1 MAEPIAVSAE
11 ATTLT
16 VVRTPAFVVK
26 RFVNAAQVKADLA
39 INPSDVSNAMLEH
52 ASRFI
57 EYGTYLSQASKQVND
72 LTMVFEAAEG
82 RIYKRI
88 RNEFATAGDKITE
101 AQLEKLVR
109 VDGTVIGYRRLL
121 NEAKQVESLAKSAVD
136 AFRQRKDMLVS
147 YGMMQRE
154 EMKGEVSINRRNAF
168 EAEKTGLRDR
178 MIASQSRPEIAD
190 A

>member
-1 MAEPIAVSAE
+1 MADADAVAPK
-11 ATTLT
+11 TLT
-16 VVRTPAFVVK
+16 LVPTPSFVVR
-26 RFVNAAQVKADLA
+26 RFVEAAQVKRDLA
-39 INPSDVSNAMLEH
+39 INPSDVSNVMLEH

-82 RIYKRI
+82 RTYKRY
-88 RNEFATAGDKITE
+88 RDAAATAGEKVTE

-109 VDGTVIGYRRLL
+109 VDGNVIAYRRLL
-121 NEAKQVESLAKSAVD
+121 NEAKQIESLAKSAVD

-147 YGMMQRE
+147 YGLMQRE

-178 MIASQSRPEIAD
+178 MIASQSRPETTET
-190 A
+190 